1 MKYPGL
7 GNVYAAP
14 IMLAVADPMSQN
26 TSSLERLPR
35 TMSRGQLS
43 LAPYTELR
51 QHLDVQHRGAVQREE
66 PVVAVVE
73 GDSYLRLPGV
83 HAHGEVGR

>member
-51 QHLDVQHRGAVQREE
+51 QHLDVQHRRAVQREE

-83 HAHGEVGR
+83 HAHEEVGR